1 MKAANAQVLCGEII
15 EPVPPAD
22 IKTGFYGHY
31 LIVPKKDGGLQPI
44 LDLRVLNR
52 SQATIQD
59 AHVE

>member
-22 IKTGFYGHY
+22 MKTGFYF
-31 LIVPKKDGGLQPI
+31 IVPKKDGGLQPI